1 MHVIENPAIFYPT
14 LYAPATM
21 DEHKLLA
28 KMHGADELVRRFVV
42 DTEDAVTESRLAAGL
57 ANLDSVLEQY
67 EPTEQTD
74 VFVRLRNPQVTDEVL
89 AMDGVQKLRGFVIP
103 KADPETFADC
113 ASKIAERDSNFR
125 LMPLLESPGMTDYG
139 YRRALLDVLSSHR
152 SQIDCL
158 RIGIN
163 DIMSTLG
170 MRRPETMT
178 IYETVAGKLISDLV
192 IEFRGN
198 GQFPL
203 TAPLFENFGPQYL
216 DTFRKEVS
224 QHVIN
229 QLFGQVVLHPRQLG
243 PLWNLYKVDE
253 EDLSHAQ
260 YVTGDNPEAAIG
272 NGGRLVSLNT
282 HAKWA
287 STIIMRAELF
297 GVR

>member
-1 MHVIENPAIFYPT
+1 MA
-14 LYAPATM
+14 
-21 DEHKLLA
+21 DHKLLS
-28 KMHGADELVRRFVV
+28 KMQGEDELVHRFVI
-42 DTEDAVTESRLAAGL
+42 DTEDAVTESRLADGL
-57 ANLDSVLEQY
+57 ANLDSVLDQY
-67 EPTEQTD
+67 KPTEQTD
-74 VFVRLRNPQVTDEVL
+74 VFVRLRNPEVTEQVL
-89 AMDGVQKLRGFVIP
+89 AMGGVEKLRGFVTP
-103 KADPETFADC
+103 KADPDTFADR
-113 ASKIAERDSNFR
+113 AARIAERDPNFR

-139 YRRALLDVLSSHR
+139 YRHALLDVFSEHR
-152 SQIDCL
+152 AQIDCL

-163 DIMSTLG
+163 DIMSNLG

-178 IYETVAGKLISDLV
+178 VYETAAGKLISDLV

-198 GQFPL
+198 GHFPL

-229 QLFGQVVLHPRQLG
+229 QLFGQVVLHPRQLR
-243 PLWNLYKVDE
+243 PLWSLYKVDE
-253 EDLSHAQ
+253 EDLNHAR

-287 STIIMRAELF
+287 GTIIARAELF

>member
-1 MHVIENPAIFYPT
+1 MRIENPAILYPT

-21 DEHKLLA
+21 PDYKLLA
-28 KMHGADELVRRFVV
+28 KMEGKDELVRRFVI
-42 DTEDAVTESRLAAGL
+42 DTEDAVTESRLSDGL
-57 ANLDSVLEQY
+57 ANLDSVLTEYQ
-67 EPTEQTD
+67 PTDHTD
-74 VFVRLRNPQVTDEVL
+74 VFVRLRNPDVTEQVL

-103 KADPETFADC
+103 KTDPETFTDQADR
-113 ASKIAERDSNFR
+113 IADRDPAFR

-139 YRRALLDVLSSHR
+139 YRRDLLEALSSRR

-170 MRRPETMT
+170 MRRPETLT

-192 IEFRGN
+192 VEFRGK
-198 GQFPL
+198 GRFPL

-229 QLFGQVVLHPRQLG
+229 QLFGQVVLHPRQLR
-243 PLWNLYKVDE
+243 PLWNLYAVDE
-253 EDLSHAQ
+253 EDLNHAL
-260 YVTGDNPEAAIG
+260 YVTGENPEAAIG

-282 HAKWA
+282 HARWA
-287 STIIMRAELF
+287 RTIVARSQLF